1 MSLSLNCSKI
11 EFIDEIEGVHMMNLF
26 SKNNKSKH
34 ETAVVQ
40 NRNIDVILSTV
51 DAVKSSSTDIVNEV
65 TVVRD
70 LADENKHSA
79 NTVVNNM
86 EELTGQNAVLSE
98 KTDSSIS
105 MTSDIQKQVENIAS
119 MISQMVLLVNETNTH
134 AGESSRELAEVVEST
149 HTMAALSNDVSSIVK
164 EFSEEFAMVK
174 EETVSIESITAQ
186 TNLLSLNASIEAARA
201 GTAGRG
207 FAVVADQIRK
217 LSVETKASS
226 SSIMEALNHLE
237 ETSAR
242 MTDAIEKVIGIIQL
256 NLEKITQVN
265 TSVVSISDDSQTL
278 NSNISRIDDAIK
290 EVEQS
295 NQNMVENMQQIS
307 DAMSVM
313 SNYVEN
319 ASDNAKSMLKKYEQ
333 TTVNV
338 GKIEASVGNLVVQLG
353 EGGFMGIQD
362 AKPGCKVSIIALDKD
377 GAPDKEYYGQVV
389 RQQGAE
395 VVVDTRP
402 KSIPGGSDTSAQ
414 YHLQMIL
421 GNVLYHWTEVTVSAV
436 SEGGA
441 TYYRAVTGANPKV
454 MQRKKNPRLEIHC
467 PCEVSIDGSP
477 RTYHGK
483 MLDISESG
491 MAFTATD
498 ADFEAAEKKMITVN
512 IPQLPIPKAR
522 TVQAYIMRCK
532 KGGSGYII
540 GCRLSENNLA
550 IQQYIET
557 H

>member
-1 MSLSLNCSKI
+1 MK
-11 EFIDEIEGVHMMNLF
+11 NLF

-34 ETAVVQ
+34 ATTVVQ
-40 NRNIDVILSTV
+40 KQNIDVILSTV
-51 DAVKSSSTDIVNEV
+51 EEVKSSSTDIVNEV

-86 EELTGQNAVLSE
+86 DELTGQNAVLSE
-98 KTDSSIS
+98 KTGSSIS
-105 MTSDIQKQVENIAS
+105 MTSDIQKQVENIAA

-134 AGESSRELAEVVEST
+134 AGASSRELAEVVEST

-174 EETVSIESITAQ
+174 EETVSIEGITSQ

-217 LSVETKASS
+217 LSVETKSS
-226 SSIMEALNHLE
+226 SASIMNALNHLE
-237 ETSAR
+237 ETSAK
-242 MTDAIEKVIGIIQL
+242 MTDAIAKVIEIIQL

-265 TSVVSISDDSQTL
+265 TSVISISNDSQTL
-278 NSNISRIDDAIK
+278 NSNISRIDNAIK

-295 NQNMVENMQQIS
+295 NQNMVENMQQMS

-313 SNYVEN
+313 SKYVEN
-319 ASDNAKSMLKKYEQ
+319 AADNAKSMLKKYEQ

-338 GKIEASVGNLVVQLG
+338 GKIEASVGNLVVRLG

-395 VVVDTRP
+395 VVVDIRP
-402 KSIPGGSDTSAQ
+402 KSIPGDSTANVHF
-414 YHLQMIL
+414 HLQMIL
-421 GNVLYHWTEVTVSAV
+421 GNVLYHWTDVTVSAL
-436 SEGGA
+436 SEGGN

-467 PCEVSIDGSP
+467 PCEVSIDGHSK
-477 RTYHGK
+477 TYHGK
-483 MLDISESG
+483 MLDISANG

-498 ADFEAAEKKMITVN
+498 PDFEAAEKKMITVT

-522 TVQAYIMRCK
+522 TIQAYIMRCK
-532 KGGSGYII
+532 KGGSGYIL

-557 H
+557 Q

>member
-1 MSLSLNCSKI
+1 MKK
-11 EFIDEIEGVHMMNLF
+11 LF
-26 SKNNKSKH
+26 SKNYSSK
-34 ETAVVQ
+34 TQTPVDQ
-40 NRNIDVILSTV
+40 KQNIDVILSTV
-51 DAVKSSSTDIVNEV
+51 EEVKSSSTDIVNEV

-86 EELTGQNAVLSE
+86 DELTGQNAVLTE
-98 KTDSSIS
+98 KTHSSIG
-105 MTSDIQKQVENIAS
+105 MTSDIQNQVENIAT
-119 MISQMVLLVNETNTH
+119 MISQMVLLVNETTTH

-174 EETVSIESITAQ
+174 EETVSIEGITSQ

-217 LSVETKASS
+217 LSVETKSS
-226 SSIMEALNHLE
+226 STSIMNALNHLE

-242 MTDAIEKVIGIIQL
+242 MTAAIAKVIEIIQL

-265 TSVVSISDDSQTL
+265 ASVVSISNDSQTL
-278 NSNISRIDDAIK
+278 NNNISRIDNAIK
-290 EVEQS
+290 DVEQS

-307 DAMSVM
+307 EAMSVM
-313 SNYVEN
+313 SKYVEN
-319 ASDNAKSMLKKYEQ
+319 AADNAKSMLKKYEQ

-338 GKIEASVGNLVVQLG
+338 GKIEASVGNLVVRLG

-389 RQQGAE
+389 RQQGSEA
-395 VVVDTRP
+395 VVDIRP
-402 KSIPGGSDTSAQ
+402 KSIPKGPEAPTQ
-414 YHLQMIL
+414 FHLQMIL
-421 GNVLYHWTEVTVSAV
+421 GNVLYHWTEVAV
-436 SEGGA
+436 SELSEGGN
-441 TYYRAVTGANPKV
+441 TYYRVVTSANPKV

-467 PCEVSIDGSP
+467 PCEVSIDGNSK
-477 RTYHGK
+477 TYHGK
-483 MLDISESG
+483 MLDISANG

-498 ADFEAAEKKMITVN
+498 PDFEVAEKKMITVT

-522 TVQAYIMRCK
+522 TIQAYIMRCK
-532 KGGSGYII
+532 QGSNGYIL

-557 H
+557 Q

>member
-1 MSLSLNCSKI
+1 MK
-11 EFIDEIEGVHMMNLF
+11 NLF
-26 SKNNKSKH
+26 SKSNKSKYD
-34 ETAVVQ
+34 TSVVQ

-51 DAVKSSSTDIVNEV
+51 EAVKSSSTDIVNDV

-98 KTDSSIS
+98 KTDSSIR
-105 MTSDIQKQVENIAS
+105 MTNDIQNQVENIAS
-119 MISQMVLLVNETNTH
+119 MISQMVLLVNETNAH
-134 AGESSRELAEVVEST
+134 AGASSRELADVVEST

-174 EETVSIESITAQ
+174 EETVSIEGITAQ

-201 GTAGRG
+201 GTAGRS

-226 SSIMEALNHLE
+226 SSIMGALNHLE

-242 MTDAIEKVIGIIQL
+242 MTEAIEKVIEIIQL

-278 NSNISRIDDAIK
+278 NSNIARIDDAIK

-295 NQNMVENMQQIS
+295 NRNMVENMQQIS

-313 SNYVEN
+313 GNYVEN

-389 RQQGAE
+389 RQQGSE
-395 VVVDTRP
+395 VVVDIRP
-402 KSIPGGSDTSAQ
+402 KSIPQGSDAPAQ
-414 YHLQMIL
+414 FHLQMIL

-436 SEGGA
+436 SEGSV

-467 PCEVSIDGSP
+467 PCDVSIDGNP
-477 RTYHGK
+477 KVYHGK

-498 ADFEAAEKKMITVN
+498 PDFEAAEKKMITVN

-532 KGGSGYII
+532 KGSNGYII
-540 GCRLSENNLA
+540 GCRLSEKNLA
-550 IQQYIET
+550 VQQYIET
-557 H
+557 Q

>member
-1 MSLSLNCSKI
+1 MK
-11 EFIDEIEGVHMMNLF
+11 NLF
-26 SKNNKSKH
+26 SKNNQSKY

-51 DAVKSSSTDIVNEV
+51 EAVKSSSTDIVNEV

-86 EELTGQNAVLSE
+86 DELTGQNAVLSE

-119 MISQMVLLVNETNTH
+119 MISQMVLLVNETNAH
-134 AGESSRELAEVVEST
+134 AGASSRELAEVVEST

-174 EETVSIESITAQ
+174 EETVSIEGITAQ

-226 SSIMEALNHLE
+226 SSIMNALNHLE

-242 MTDAIEKVIGIIQL
+242 MTDAIEKVIEIIQL

-265 TSVVSISDDSQTL
+265 TSVVSISNDSQTL
-278 NSNISRIDDAIK
+278 NSNIARIDDAIK
-290 EVEQS
+290 EVEHS

-307 DAMSVM
+307 EAMSVM

-395 VVVDTRP
+395 VVVDIRP

-436 SEGGA
+436 SEGGV
-441 TYYRAVTGANPKV
+441 TCYRAVTSTNPKV

-467 PCEVSIDGSP
+467 PCEVSIDGSSK
-477 RTYHGK
+477 TYHGK

-491 MAFTATD
+491 MAFTAADT
-498 ADFEAAEKKMITVN
+498 DFEAAEKKMITVS

-532 KGGSGYII
+532 KGSNGYII
-540 GCRLSENNLA
+540 GCRLSEKNLA
-550 IQQYIET
+550 VQQYIET
-557 H
+557 Q

>member
-1 MSLSLNCSKI
+1 MNY
-11 EFIDEIEGVHMMNLF
+11 EAEGMIHMRNLF
-26 SKNNKSKH
+26 SKNNNTKP
-34 ETAVVQ
+34 ETTAMQ

-51 DAVKSSSTDIVNEV
+51 EAVKSSSTDIVNEV

-86 EELTGQNAVLSE
+86 NELTGQNAVLSE
-98 KTDSSIS
+98 KTDSSIR

-119 MISQMVLLVNETNTH
+119 MIAQMVLLVNETNTH

-149 HTMAALSNDVSSIVK
+149 HTMAALSGDVSSIVK

-174 EETVSIESITAQ
+174 EETVSIESITSQ

-217 LSVETKASS
+217 LSVETKSSS
-226 SSIMEALNHLE
+226 SSIMDALNHLE

-242 MTDAIEKVIGIIQL
+242 MTNAIEKVIEIIQL

-278 NSNISRIDDAIK
+278 NSNIARIDDAIK
-290 EVEQS
+290 EVEHS

-307 DAMSVM
+307 EAMSVM
-313 SNYVEN
+313 GNYVEN

-389 RQQGAE
+389 RQQGSE
-395 VVVDTRP
+395 VVVDIRP
-402 KSIPGGSDTSAQ
+402 KSIPQGSDAPVQ
-414 YHLQMIL
+414 FHLQMIL
-421 GNVLYHWTEVTVSAV
+421 GNVLYHWAEVTVSAV
-436 SEGGA
+436 SEGGV
-441 TYYRAVTGANPKV
+441 TCYRAVTSANPKV

-467 PCEVSIDGSP
+467 PCEVSIDGSSK
-477 RTYHGK
+477 TYHGK

-498 ADFEAAEKKMITVN
+498 TDFETAEKKMITVN

-532 KGGSGYII
+532 KGSNGYII
-540 GCRLSENNLA
+540 GCRLSEKNLA
-550 IQQYIET
+550 VQQYIT
-557 H
+557 SDT

>member
-242 MTDAIEKVIGIIQL
+242 MTNAIEKVIEIIQL

-436 SEGGA
+436 SEGGV

-557 H
+557 Q